1 MMPLQRTASYVT
13 PENFNSSLL
22 ISATE
27 ENNTTEIKNQLEI
40 WRNAN
45 NVSVFVQW
53 IPDELTESDASLI
66 FSEFGI
72 IERVDIVNK
81 MANGEKIGRMM
92 FVHFSYWMNSSLS
105 DNITQNYPEPHNLD
119 WNSYNKYGNM
129 KKYILKCRINL
140 RPIAPLEYNCVQLT
154 DMIETLK
161 SEMCKLREMVEYLAD
176 ENQRLN
182 VDMEIMKTEND
193 KFRSVITESV
203 FALENAV
210 DPEQMLKEQYR
221 LQG

>member
-1 MMPLQRTASYVT
+1 MLKRTASCVT
-13 PENFNSSLL
+13 PQNFDPSLL
-22 ISATE
+22 ISATD

-53 IPDELTESDASLI
+53 IPDELTESDASLL
-66 FSEFGI
+66 FGEFGI

-81 MANGEKIGRMM
+81 MANNEKIGRMM
-92 FVHFSYWMNSSLS
+92 FVHFNYWLDPSLS
-105 DNITQNYPEPHNLD
+105 ENITQNYPEPHHLD
-119 WNSYNKYGNM
+119 WNAYNKYGNM
-129 KKYILKCRINL
+129 KKYILKCRVNL

-154 DMIETLK
+154 GMFETLK
-161 SEMCKLREMVEYLAD
+161 SEMFKLREMVEYLTD
-176 ENQRLN
+176 ENQRLT
-182 VDMEIMKTEND
+182 VDMAIMQTDND